1 MEDEVEAADEDGAG
15 PDTELDTA
23 HHLVR
28 QTEKTTLNT
37 GSCYWSTEA
46 QCSHLT
52 GHCDGQ
58 GAHRFSGHL

>member
-23 HHLVR
+23 HH
-28 QTEKTTLNT
+28 
-37 GSCYWSTEA
+37 CYWSTEA